1 MVEGDKDMGKTQ
13 IVVESIWGREKENV
27 RVAKKERK
35 KVMVEGEGEG
45 EREGGVEEGGGE
57 GEDGVRGNRSHTL
70 SKLEFGLTMWTSL
83 SWVGRNTTKTP
94 S

>member
-27 RVAKKERK
+27 RVEKKERK
-35 KVMVEGEGEG
+35 KVMVEGEGE
-45 EREGGVEEGGGE
+45 REGGVEEGE
-57 GEDGVRGNRSHTL
+57 QESYLVQIRVWFDNVDF
-70 SKLEFGLTMWTSL
+70 SKL
-83 SWVGRNTTKTP
+83 GRQKHYEDTKLA

>member
-27 RVAKKERK
+27 RVEKKERK

-70 SKLEFGLTMWTSL
+70 SKSEFGLTMWTSL

>member
-27 RVAKKERK
+27 RVEKKERK

>member
-35 KVMVEGEGEG
+35 KVMVEGEGKG

-57 GEDGVRGNRSHTL
+57 GEDGVG
-70 SKLEFGLTMWTSL
+70 GA
-83 SWVGRNTTKTP
+83 
-94 S
+94 

>member
-45 EREGGVEEGGGE
+45 ERERVGWRMGVERVRMRWGGA
-57 GEDGVRGNRSHTL
+57 GVIPCPNQRL
-70 SKLEFGLTMWTSL
+70 
-83 SWVGRNTTKTP
+83 V
-94 S
+94 

>member
-1 MVEGDKDMGKTQ
+1 ME
-13 IVVESIWGREKENV
+13 ESIWGKERERV

-35 KVMVEGEGEG
+35 KVMVEGEG
-45 EREGGVEEGGGE
+45 EGGVEEGGGE

-70 SKLEFGLTMWTSL
+70 SKSEFGLTMWTPL
-83 SWVGRNTTKTP
+83 SWVDRNTMKTP

>member
-57 GEDGVRGNRSHTL
+57 GEDGVG
-70 SKLEFGLTMWTSL
+70 GA
-83 SWVGRNTTKTP
+83 
-94 S
+94 

>member
-57 GEDGVRGNRSHTL
+57 GEDGVGGSRSHTL
-70 SKLEFGLTMWTSL
+70 SKSEVGLTMWTPL
-83 SWVGRNTTKTP
+83 SWVDRNTTKTP

>member
-1 MVEGDKDMGKTQ
+1 MVGKGKAKVVVEGDKDMGKTQ

-35 KVMVEGEGEG
+35 KVMVEEEGEG

-57 GEDGVRGNRSHTL
+57 DEDGVG
-70 SKLEFGLTMWTSL
+70 GA
-83 SWVGRNTTKTP
+83 
-94 S
+94 